1 MTVTQTS
8 WTPTTAA
15 ASLRIPVQGQA
26 PKQPPEP
33 AERTTMLTI
42 PEIAA
47 VCQISPTS
55 VRRAIVEGELEAVK
69 LRSRIRITREAFD
82 AWLAN
87 QQRPATRRKPRP
99 APPRPRASRPKKPPR
114 VFPPPGSFRELSRA
128 GLDQDA
134 A

>member
-8 WTPTTAA
+8 WTPTTTAT
-15 ASLRIPVQGQA
+15 LRIPVQGRA
-26 PKQPPEP
+26 PKPEP
-33 AERTTMLTI
+33 TDRSAMLTI
-42 PEIAA
+42 PEVAA
-47 VCQISPTS
+47 ACRISQTS
-55 VRRAIVEGELEAVK
+55 VRRAIAEGELEAVK

-87 QQRPATRRKPRP
+87 QQRPATRPKRRP
-99 APPRPRASRPKKPPR
+99 APPLSAASRPKKPPR
-114 VFPPPGSFRELSRA
+114 VFPPPGSFRKLSRA

>member
-8 WTPTTAA
+8 WTRTTTAT
-15 ASLRIPVQGQA
+15 LRIPVQA
-26 PKQPPEP
+26 PAAKQQPTDR
-33 AERTTMLTI
+33 AMMLTI
-42 PEIAA
+42 PEVAA
-47 VCQISPTS
+47 ACKISQTS
-55 VRRAIVEGELEAVK
+55 VRRAIAEGDLQAVK

-82 AWLAN
+82 AWLAK
-87 QQRPATRRKPRP
+87 QQRPATRPKPTRPPLPRP
-99 APPRPRASRPKKPPR
+99 TASRPKKPKR